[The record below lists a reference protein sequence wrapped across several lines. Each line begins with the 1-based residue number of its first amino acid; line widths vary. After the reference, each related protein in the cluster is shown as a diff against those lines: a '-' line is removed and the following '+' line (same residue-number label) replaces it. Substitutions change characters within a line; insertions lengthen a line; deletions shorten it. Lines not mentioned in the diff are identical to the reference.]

1 MKRAALIVCAL
12 LGTLNAAQ
20 AGFSQAELDTV
31 SAAPAA
37 NARLPLSTRF
47 IDESGKALTLG
58 DAIGN
63 LPTVVIFAD
72 FTCTNLCGPIL
83 AFAAGG
89 LEKTGLA
96 PGHDY
101 RLVVIGLDPK
111 DGIDE
116 AKAMKASRIGQYT
129 TLAATTL
136 FLTGNAEAIRTT
148 TDAAAYRYAYDAEHD
163 QFAHP
168 ALAYIVSAQGRII
181 RTLSGLGLTGA
192 DLRLALVD
200 ASNGHT
206 GTFADHVRLLC
217 YGFDPELG
225 IYTESITRWL
235 AGGGI
240 ATVIALAGG
249 ILLLGFKT
257 RRSTAP

>member
-1 MKRAALIVCAL
+1 MKRAAFIICGL
-12 LGTLNAAQ
+12 LCMLNTAQ

-31 SAAPAA
+31 SAAPAS
-37 NARLPLSTRF
+37 NAQLPLSTRF

-58 DAIGN
+58 DAIGHRPAV
-63 LPTVVIFAD
+63 LIFAD
-72 FTCTNLCGPIL
+72 YTCTNLCGPIL

-89 LEKTGLA
+89 LEKTGLT
-96 PGHDY
+96 PGRDY
-101 RLVVIGLDPK
+101 RLVVVGLDPK
-111 DGIDE
+111 DGVEE
-116 AKAMKASRIGQYT
+116 AKAMKASSIGDDT
-129 TLAATTL
+129 SLAAATR
-136 FLTGNAEAIRTT
+136 FLTGTTDAIRATAA
-148 TDAAAYRYAYDAEHD
+148 AAAYRYVYDAEHD

-168 ALAYIVSAQGRII
+168 AAAYIVSAQGRIT

-200 ASNGHT
+200 ASNGRA

-217 YGFDPELG
+217 YGFDPKLG

-235 AGGGI
+235 AGGCI
-240 ATVIALAGG
+240 ATVIALAGS

-257 RRSTAP
+257 QRSTAP